1 MKRRPL
7 FLQLF
12 YTFMPMMVIG
22 IVALIFFINSAI
34 RDFYY
39 LQTKDELSD
48 RASLVS
54 IILKQTT
61 LNSTSEV
68 QKLIKKLGM
77 ESNMRITLIDSNGLV
92 VGDSEQE
99 PINMDNHSSRP
110 EVVEAKKHHVGSSQ
124 RFSKTLQENMMYLA
138 IIHDHDKKSLIVR
151 VSKSLAGLND
161 TISDLQKRF
170 ILIGLFVG
178 FLILLLSYYFSQK
191 VTVPLQHIRKKTET
205 FVNTLNLSNPLPN
218 YKTKELSSLSQS
230 LNKMAIEIDKRIRI
244 IERERNDRE
253 FILSSMQAGIIALNK
268 KLKILSINKIAIDYL
283 DLNENSHLGYRAKK
297 VIKNKR
303 VIKLMKNVLAGA
315 DVNQEEIIIKKNK
328 RRTFLV
334 NGTQLKK
341 QGVITGILVVLND
354 ITLQKQLENIRQDFV
369 ANVSHELKTPI
380 TSILGY
386 VELLREDVTNDSQ
399 RTDFLNRVLNQ
410 ANRMNLIIDDL
421 LRLSKIES
429 QEEDSTIELQ
439 ETLLIQILEDAKD
452 DLSDSASNHQN
463 KINIYCD
470 EGLFINA
477 DSQLLRE
484 AVSNL
489 IENGIKYGH
498 KGKEIN
504 LIGKNRNE
512 KTEIHIDNYG
522 DQIAPSQHKKI
533 FQRFYRV
540 DKSRDREAGG
550 TGLGLSIV
558 KHIAFVHNGE
568 VSTTN
573 MENGVTRF
581 TISLPRV

>member
-39 LQTKDELSD
+39 LQTKDELLD

-54 IILKQTT
+54 IILEQTT
-61 LNSTSEV
+61 LNSTTAV

-92 VGDSEQE
+92 IGDSEQE

-110 EVVEAKKHHVGSSQ
+110 EVVEAKKDYVGSSQ

-161 TISDLQKRF
+161 TIYDLQKRF

-386 VELLREDVTNDSQ
+386 VELLKEDMINDSQ
-399 RTDFLNRVLNQ
+399 RTDFLNRVLKQ

-439 ETLLIQILEDAKD
+439 KTLLIQILEDAKD
-452 DLSDSASNHQN
+452 DLLDSASNHQN

-512 KTEIHIDNYG
+512 KTEIHIDNHG

>member
-39 LQTKDELSD
+39 LQTKDELLD

-54 IILKQTT
+54 IILEQTT
-61 LNSTSEV
+61 LNSTTAV

-92 VGDSEQE
+92 IGDSEQE

-110 EVVEAKKHHVGSSQ
+110 EVVEAKKDYVGSSQ

-138 IIHDHDKKSLIVR
+138 IIHDYDKKSLIVR

-191 VTVPLQHIRKKTET
+191 VTVPLQHIRKKTEA

-230 LNKMAIEIDKRIRI
+230 LNKMAVEIDKRIRI

-386 VELLREDVTNDSQ
+386 VELLREDMINDSQ

-439 ETLLIQILEDAKD
+439 KTLLIQILEDAKD
-452 DLSDSASNHQN
+452 DLLDSASNHQN

-512 KTEIHIDNYG
+512 KTEIHIDNHG